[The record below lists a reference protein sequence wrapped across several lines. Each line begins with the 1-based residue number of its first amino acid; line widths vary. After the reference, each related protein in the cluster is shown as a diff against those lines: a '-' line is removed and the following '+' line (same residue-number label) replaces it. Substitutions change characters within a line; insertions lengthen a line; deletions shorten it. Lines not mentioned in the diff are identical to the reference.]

1 MRIMDA
7 LIKAL
12 ESGEMEIHIADQE
25 EEKPGASSYGRNGR
39 PTDFVTRSSRQTG
52 TFVSVL
58 GESLKFGLEEQV
70 LRKESPATSKNK
82 KEYSWYSIREYEYF
96 PTGRLFLNI
105 KDVSGTRHTW
115 SDTDK
120 RRLEGLLNS
129 FIIGLMNAA
138 VTVRTNR
145 LEREKRQREWE
156 EQRRRAD
163 EQVRLRLQEEN
174 RIKRLLEHVSNWH

>member
-1 MRIMDA
+1 
-7 LIKAL
+7 
-12 ESGEMEIHIADQE
+12 MEISIEDQE

-39 PTDFVTRSSRQTG
+39 PTDVVIRSSRQTG
-52 TFVSVL
+52 TSVSVL
-58 GESLKFGLEEQV
+58 GESPKFSLEEEV
-70 LRKESPATSKNK
+70 VRRESPATSKNK

-120 RRLEGLLNS
+120 RRLEGLVNS
-129 FIIGLMNAA
+129 FVIGLINAA

-145 LEREKRQREWE
+145 LEREKRQRECE
-156 EQRRRAD
+156 EQRRID
-163 EQVRLRLQEEN
+163 ELCNLL
-174 RIKRLLEHVSNWH
+174 KRLARPARLERATCGFVVEQNCII